1 MGTTI
6 SAFISQRYSMAC
18 FMLFNVVVLN
28 VYLITFRMK
37 PMKFLKIVS
46 ALALLGMAGVSQA
59 SMIITDGNV
68 ALGVGDLGQ
77 LNVAGGNADV
87 TGITGVG
94 LRYISDG
101 VEYEST
107 YHGCECEGWGVA
119 ADGTAGYANNSVGT
133 AGLSLVSFDSTATT
147 ATSVTS
153 MGGLLQITHNFA
165 LAAETND
172 LYRVAVTIENIS
184 GADIASLLYR
194 RTFDWDSSPTPFSE
208 FVTIG
213 GTAGASAVLAAND
226 NGFCS
231 SNPLVGCSPQLGNSG
246 DFTAAG
252 PSDIGANF
260 DFDFGAL
267 LTGES
272 FTFEIFYGGA
282 ANRNAALSALASVG
296 AEVYSFGWSGL
307 DVDQDGFADVSG
319 AITPTYIFGFSGVG
333 GTVVIDP
340 TDPTPVPAPASL
352 LLFATGFLAL
362 FARRKRHAKL

>member
-1 MGTTI
+1 
-6 SAFISQRYSMAC
+6 
-18 FMLFNVVVLN
+18 
-28 VYLITFRMK
+28 MK
-37 PMKFLKIVS
+37 PMKFLKIAS
-46 ALALLGMAGVSQA
+46 AIALLGMAGVSQA

-94 LRYISDG
+94 LRYISEG

-107 YHGCECEGWGVA
+107 FHGCECEGWGVA
-119 ADGTAGYANNSVGT
+119 AGDTSGYANNAAGT

-147 ATSVTS
+147 ATSVTT
-153 MGGLLQITHNFA
+153 MGGLLQITHDFA
-165 LAAETND
+165 LATETDN
-172 LYRVAVTIENIS
+172 LFRVAVTIENIS
-184 GADIASLLYR
+184 GADIANLLYR
-194 RTFDWDSSPTPFSE
+194 RTFDWDTSPTPFDE

-213 GTAGASAVLAAND
+213 GTAGASAVLGAND

-231 SNPLVGCSPQLGNSG
+231 SNPLETCSPNFGNSG

-252 PSDIGANF
+252 PNDIGANF

-272 FTFEIFYGGA
+272 YTFEIYYGGA
-282 ANRNAALSALASVG
+282 DNRNAALSALASVG
-296 AEVYSFGWSGL
+296 AEVYSLGWSGS
-307 DVDQDGFADVSG
+307 DVNQDGFADDDG

-333 GTVVIDP
+333 GTVIIDP
-340 TDPTPVPAPASL
+340 DDPVAVPAPASM
-352 LLFATGFLAL
+352 LLFAGGLVAL
-362 FARRKRHAKL
+362 FARRKRYAKL

>member
-1 MGTTI
+1 
-6 SAFISQRYSMAC
+6 
-18 FMLFNVVVLN
+18 
-28 VYLITFRMK
+28 MK
-37 PMKFLKIVS
+37 LLKV
-46 ALALLGMAGVSQA
+46 AAAAALLSMAGVCQA

-94 LRYISDG
+94 LRYISEG

-107 YHGCECEGWGVA
+107 FHGCECEGWGVA
-119 ADGTAGYANNSVGT
+119 AGGTSGYANNAVGT
-133 AGLSLVSFDSTATT
+133 AGLSLISFDSTATT
-147 ATSVTS
+147 ATSITT

-165 LAAETND
+165 LAAETDN
-172 LYRVAVTIENIS
+172 LFRVAVTIENIS
-184 GADIASLLYR
+184 GADIANLLYR
-194 RTFDWDSSPTPFSE
+194 RTFDWDASPTPFNE

-213 GTAGASAVLAAND
+213 GTAGATAVLAAND

-231 SNPLVGCSPQLGNSG
+231 SNPLETCSPNFGNSG

-252 PSDIGANF
+252 PNDIGANF

-267 LTGES
+267 LTGETFS
-272 FTFEIFYGGA
+272 FEIFYGGA

-307 DVDQDGFADVSG
+307 DVDQDGFGDANG
-319 AITPTYIFGFSGVG
+319 EITPTFIFGFAGVG
-333 GTVVIDP
+333 GTVIIDP
-340 TDPTPVPAPASL
+340 TDPTPVSAPASL

-362 FARRKRHAKL
+362 IARRKRYAKL

>member
-1 MGTTI
+1 
-6 SAFISQRYSMAC
+6 
-18 FMLFNVVVLN
+18 
-28 VYLITFRMK
+28 
-37 PMKFLKIVS
+37 MKFLKIVS
-46 ALALLGMAGVSQA
+46 AIALLGMAGASQA
-59 SMIITDGNV
+59 SMIIADGNV

-77 LNVAGGNADV
+77 LNVEGGNADIAG
-87 TGITGVG
+87 TTGVG

-107 YHGCECEGWGVA
+107 FHGCECEGWGVA
-119 ADGTAGYANNSVGT
+119 AGGTSGFANNALGT

-147 ATSVTS
+147 ATSITT

-165 LAAETND
+165 LAAETD
-172 LYRVAVTIENIS
+172 HLFRVAVTIENIS
-184 GADIASLLYR
+184 GADIANLLYR
-194 RTFDWDSSPTPFSE
+194 RTFDWDASPTPFNE

-213 GTAGASAVLAAND
+213 GTAGASAVLGAND

-231 SNPLVGCSPQLGNSG
+231 SNPLEICSPQAGNSG

-252 PSDIGANF
+252 PDDIGSNF

-267 LTGES
+267 LTGET

-307 DVDQDGFADVSG
+307 DADQDGFGDANG
-319 AITPTYIFGFSGVG
+319 EITPTFIFGFAGVG
-333 GTVVIDP
+333 GTVIIDP
-340 TDPTPVPAPASL
+340 DDPVDVPAPASL

-362 FARRKRHAKL
+362 IARRKRYAKL